1 MDAAFD
7 GDAFTALQSR
17 LAPLWGALTLR
28 GETDGRTLVVVSSVS
43 IDVPADYLPLLP
55 AYEERYLIY
64 VLALA
69 SDPRTRVIYLT
80 SQPVLPRMLDH
91 YLGLIPGLD
100 DEDVHRRLIPVSVG
114 DWTQRPLTQKILE
127 RPRLL
132 HRLRSLIG
140 EPAQAVILPFVTTQ
154 LEARLAIEL
163 GVPIYGADPRLEAI
177 GSKTGSREVFAS
189 AGVPH
194 PRGAAGVHTV
204 SDVVEV
210 LAQLRSGPNPP
221 DGVVVKHDVGVSGG
235 GNAMVDLRDAE
246 SGDRADLAARV
257 QCLRPEDPNLDV
269 EAYLEQL
276 DREGGVVE
284 ERIVGE
290 HFCSPSVQLR
300 ASPEGGIEVLTT
312 HDQVLG
318 GESGQTY
325 YGCRFPAAPAYAPVI
340 ADHAVAIAGELSRQG
355 VVGRFGVDFVVTRQA
370 DGWSPHAV
378 EINLRS
384 GGTTH
389 PYLALL
395 ALTNGTYDPASAR
408 FLADGVAKHYVASD
422 HIETERLDRLTP
434 DDVLDVIAEADLG
447 WDHDSGTGCVPHMV
461 SGVGVAGRIGVTAIA
476 DSPRGAADRLNAVET
491 ALTEA
496 AG

>member
-91 YLGLIPGLD
+91 YLGLIPDLD
-100 DEDVHRRLIPVSVG
+100 QQDVRRRLIPVSVG
-114 DWTQRPLTQKILE
+114 DWSQRPLTQKILE

-132 HRLRSLIG
+132 RRLRGLIG
-140 EPAQAVILPFVTTQ
+140 EPSQAVILPFVTTE
-154 LEARLAIEL
+154 LEARLALAL
-163 GVPIYGADPRLEAI
+163 GVPIYGADPRLERLGSKI
-177 GSKTGSREVFAS
+177 GSRHAFAAAS
-189 AGVPH
+189 VPH
-194 PRGAAGVHTV
+194 PRGAEGVRTVDDVTEAVAELLAGRH
-204 SDVVEV
+204 
-210 LAQLRSGPNPP
+210 PP
-221 DGVVVKHDVGVSGG
+221 TGVIVKHDVGVSGG
-235 GNAMVDLRDAE
+235 GNAVVDLRGVD
-246 SGDRADLAARV
+246 GTDRADVAARV
-257 QCLRPEDPNLDV
+257 RRLRPEDPDLDV
-269 EAYLEQL
+269 EAYLDQL
-276 DREGGVVE
+276 DRESGVVE

-290 HFCSPSVQLR
+290 DFGSPSVQLR

-318 GESGQTY
+318 GATGQTY
-325 YGCRFPAAPAYAPVI
+325 YGCRFPAAAEYAPTI
-340 ADHAVAIAGELSRQG
+340 TEHAVAIADELSRKG

-370 DGWSPHAV
+370 AGWSSHAV

-395 ALTNGTYDPASAR
+395 ALTSGTYDPVSAT
-408 FLADGVAKHYVASD
+408 FLADDVAKHYVASD
-422 HIETERLDRLTP
+422 HIETEHLERLTP
-434 DDVLDVIAEADLG
+434 DDVLDVITESGLG
-447 WDHDSGTGCVPHMV
+447 WDHASGTGCVPHMV
-461 SGVGVAGRIGVTAIA
+461 SGVGVAGRIGITAIA
-476 DSPRGAADRLNAVET
+476 DSPREAAGRLNAVEA
-491 ALTEA
+491 ALSDA

>member
-7 GDAFTALQSR
+7 GNAFTALQSR

-69 SDPRTRVIYLT
+69 GDPRTRVIYLT

-100 DEDVHRRLIPVSVG
+100 QQDVRRRLIPVSVG
-114 DWTQRPLTQKILE
+114 DWSQRPLTQKILD

-132 HRLRSLIG
+132 RRLRALIG
-140 EPAQAVILPFVTTQ
+140 EPSQAVILPFVTTQ
-154 LEARLAIEL
+154 LEARLALEL
-163 GVPIYGADPRLEAI
+163 GVPIYGADPRLEGL
-177 GSKTGSREVFAS
+177 GSKTGSRNAFAA

-194 PRGAAGVHTV
+194 PRGTEGVRTV
-204 SDVVEV
+204 DDVTEAVAEL
-210 LAQLRSGPNPP
+210 LADPDPP
-221 DGVVVKHDVGVSGG
+221 PGVIVKHDVGVSGG
-235 GNAMVDLRDAE
+235 GNAVVDLQGA
-246 SGDRADLAARV
+246 DRTDRSDLAERV
-257 QCLRPEDPNLDV
+257 RRLRPEDPDLDV
-269 EAYLEQL
+269 EAYLDQL
-276 DREGGVVE
+276 EREGGVVE
-284 ERIVGE
+284 ERIAGE
-290 HFCSPSVQLR
+290 EFASPSVQLR

-318 GESGQTY
+318 GATGQTY
-325 YGCRFPAAPAYAPVI
+325 YGCRFPAAPAYAPAI
-340 ADHAVAIAGELSRQG
+340 TEHAVAIADELSRLG
-355 VVGRFGVDFVVTRQA
+355 VVGRFGVDFVVTRRA
-370 DGWSPHAV
+370 SGWRTHAV
-378 EINLRS
+378 EVNLRS

-395 ALTNGTYDPASAR
+395 ALTNGTYDPASAT
-408 FLADGVAKHYVASD
+408 FLADGTAKHYVASD
-422 HIETERLDRLTP
+422 HIETEHLDRLTP
-434 DDVLDVIAEADLG
+434 DDVLDVITEGGLG
-447 WDHDSGTGCVPHMV
+447 WDHGSGTGCVPHMV

-476 DSPRGAADRLNAVET
+476 DDPRAAADRLNAVEA

-496 AG
+496 AR